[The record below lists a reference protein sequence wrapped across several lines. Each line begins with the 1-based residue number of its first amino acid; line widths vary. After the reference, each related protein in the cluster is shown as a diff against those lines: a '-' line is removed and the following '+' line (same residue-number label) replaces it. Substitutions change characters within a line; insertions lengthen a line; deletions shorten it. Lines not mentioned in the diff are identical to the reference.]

1 MDSWSVSQVMFVAAV
16 VVVTAVA
23 LYTDLRWARIP
34 NALTLPF
41 FALGWIYRVWAY
53 WDTLGPGLIDALQGF
68 ALGFGTYFVLWIVAG
83 SGGGDVKLMG
93 ALSVWLGF
101 KLTLWVIVV
110 STVLVAID
118 LMFVTLYRIA
128 RFGVGSLRR
137 QDSSDRNADA
147 KEHRGGAAADQR
159 RRLRFAVPLALATWL
174 VLLADATLLRG
185 GVLAP

>member
-41 FALGWIYRVWAY
+41 FA
-53 WDTLGPGLIDALQGF
+53 LGPGLIDALQGF